1 MYDKQDMNLRV
12 YKGFTINRE
21 NPFGFWKIDT
31 KVPELNQSFTMIQM
45 ARSAIDEYLKKT
57 PEKKKKD

>member
-21 NPFGFWKIDT
+21 NPFGFWKIDS
-31 KVPELNQSFTMIQM
+31 KIAELNQSFTMVQM
-45 ARSAIDEYLKKT
+45 ARSAIDEYLKKI